1 MSTKESQY
9 IHKSHNVSVLIY
21 HIVCPSKYRKVVFDE
36 AVEKV
41 IRETCIEIAKRYE
54 IVFLEIGFDKDHAH
68 FLVQSVPMYSPTK
81 LARIIK
87 SILAR
92 EILKQVTNVKKQL
105 WGGEFWSK
113 GFFISTVGKHGD
125 EKKLM
130 NYVRSQG
137 VTEKYKVLHQ
147 EQLKLL

>member
-1 MSTKESQY
+1 MEIKESQY

-36 AVEKV
+36 QVEE
-41 IRETCIEIAKRYE
+41 ILRGTCLEISKRYE
-54 IVFLEIGFDKDHAH
+54 IVFLEIGLDKDHAH

-87 SILAR
+87 SISAR
-92 EILKQVTNVKKQL
+92 EILKRVPSVKNQL

-113 GFFISTVGKHGD
+113 GFFISSVGKHGD

-130 NYVRSQG
+130 NYVRNQG
-137 VTEKYKVLHQ
+137 TTEKYKVLHQ
-147 EQLKLL
+147 EQLRLL